1 MDETQKE
8 IEGAA
13 EYLQYH
19 NFKSLMEWM
28 TAEMI
33 LSRPEDPFQFI
44 KQLMRKTIKKRLGD
58 PYKPEDNVDLVRQCY
73 AEASENAD
81 ETGAIPG
88 RGKDDGLDDDES
100 DDDDFF
106 GTKKSKKSSSSST
119 PENVIEK
126 VQRLEKLVSSMRE
139 FTSTLQ
145 PQDAIKNL
153 IETTCMLLS
162 CDRATLFIV
171 DPVTKDLRL
180 HTSEGAVNVTLK
192 LGEGIAGGVAENG
205 SLINIPD
212 AYRNPNFDPT
222 NDKSTGYVTRT
233 ILASPVTDS
242 DGNVVGVIQAINKKN
257 GETFSK
263 IDEEVME
270 IMRVQA
276 GSALANSLLH
286 AQLVKSKERV
296 DAMIGIIC
304 LMNRD
309 LGINSLL
316 FTISSKAHSLMEAD
330 KCTLYMV
337 DHPNEQIWT
346 IQGQVNLRFSMGKG
360 IAGYVAT
367 KGETINLVDP
377 YNDPRFDQ
385 TQDKKSNYVTTNM
398 LTMPVFGASG
408 AGERAVVG
416 VVQLLN
422 KVSGPFN
429 TEDIEFMTTFMN
441 IVGPILEQSSLY
453 QKTLA
458 SAPRNKPQSEANEV
472 ANSGSVRSK
481 PSTMTQGISDV
492 IEEGD
497 DEDN

>member
-88 RGKDDGLDDDES
+88 RGHSDDDEEES

-106 GTKKSKKSSSSST
+106 GEKKAAKKSSSSSS
-119 PENVIEK
+119 ENVIEK
-126 VQRLEKLVSSMRE
+126 VQRLEKLVSSMRD
-139 FTSTLQ
+139 FTSTLT
-145 PQDAIKNL
+145 PEKAIGNL
-153 IETTCMLLS
+153 IEATCLLLS
-162 CDRATLFIV
+162 CDRATLFV
-171 DPVTKDLRL
+171 VNPVTKELNM
-180 HTSEGAVNVTLK
+180 HTAEGNVNVKLK
-192 LGEGIAGGVAENG
+192 LGEGIAGSVAESGNI
-205 SLINIPD
+205 LNIPD
-212 AYRNPNFDPT
+212 AYRNPKFDST
-222 NDKSTGYVTRT
+222 NDKKTGYVTKT

-242 DGNVVGVIQAINKKN
+242 DGNTVGVIQAINKKS
-257 GETFSK
+257 GEAFTK
-263 IDEEVME
+263 VDEEIME

-286 AQLVKSKERV
+286 SQLVKQKERI
-296 DAMIGIIC
+296 DAMIQIIC

-316 FTISSKAHSLMEAD
+316 FTISTKSHSLMEAD

-337 DHPNEQIWT
+337 DHPNEEIWT
-346 IQGQVNLRFSMGKG
+346 IQGDINLRFAMGKG

-367 KGETINLVDP
+367 KGETINLEDP
-377 YNDPRFDQ
+377 YNDPRFDPA
-385 TQDKKSNYVTTNM
+385 QDKKSNYKTTNM
-398 LTMPVFGASG
+398 LTMPVFGSAATG
-408 AGERAVVG
+408 DQAVVA
-416 VVQLLN
+416 VIQLLN
-422 KVSGPFN
+422 KSSGPFDS
-429 TEDIEFMTTFMN
+429 EDVEFMTTFMN

-453 QKTLA
+453 QNIKKRSNA
-458 SAPRNKPQSEANEV
+458 HSEANEFGDGS
-472 ANSGSVRSK
+472 NSRSK
-481 PSTMTQGISDV
+481 AKGSLSTIGDAIV
-492 IEEGD
+492 EGD
-497 DEDN
+497 EEES